1 MFNSGIPEIDAFM
14 EAEMELIAEE
24 SSVEEQAQLFR
35 ILHNG
40 LRTIVLAQLQLPS
53 TEDETAS
60 DRVKRRIKVI
70 KKYLEKSNAE
80 IKDLL

>member
-40 LRTIVLAQLQLPS
+40 LRTIVLAQLQLPA